1 MIKIDEIK
9 KTLND
14 YVNVDEVLT
23 LSIEAKKYLNSLK
36 WCNKILNGWLVK
48 DWGYMLCI
56 FYFEIDP
63 ITESDADNFVWI
75 IVGDTPPAYI
85 DIESAHNELEA
96 LELYVYLMEEW
107 IENAKRGK
115 SVEDCFPINVEP
127 SKKYA
132 NMLYNRIKILKSD
145 FIAELS
151 SEMKGS

>member
-1 MIKIDEIK
+1 
-9 KTLND
+9 
-14 YVNVDEVLT
+14 
-23 LSIEAKKYLNSLK
+23 
-36 WCNKILNGWLVK
+36 
-48 DWGYMLCI
+48 MLCI

-63 ITESDADNFVWI
+63 ITESNADNFVWI
-75 IVGDTPPAYI
+75 IVGDIPPAYI

-107 IENAKRGK
+107 IENVKREK

-145 FIAELS
+145 FIVELS
-151 SEMKGS
+151 SEMKGN